1 MALVTALITR
11 VRLSDI
17 CSNHLILQDQGSSA
31 YNTYGKKAKASKIG
45 IFTSIRIGAVKLK
58 NQYH

>member
-17 CSNHLILQDQGSSA
+17 CSNHLILQDQGFRA
-31 YNTYGKKAKASKIG
+31 YNTYGKKLRQAKLG
-45 IFTSIRIGAVKLK
+45 YLLELELVQL
-58 NQYH
+58 N